1 MKNQLKDLLNKLKP
15 LAGFMKTYAVFI
27 FFIIFLGL
35 LGFLV
40 FRINQYARIEPTEDA
55 IQDKLKAVQRP
66 RVDQSALDKIQ
77 QLQAQNVEVNSLF
90 DQARKNPFN
99 E

>member
-1 MKNQLKDLLNKLKP
+1 MKTQLADLLNKLKP
-15 LAGFMKTYAVFI
+15 LFGYLKTYAVFI
-27 FFIIFLGL
+27 FFLIFLGL

-40 FRINQYARIEPTEDA
+40 FRINQYARVEPSEDA

-66 RVDQSALDKIQ
+66 KVDQAVLDKIQ

-90 DQARKNPFN
+90 DKARSNPFN

>member
-1 MKNQLKDLLNKLKP
+1 MKNQLSDILAKLKP
-15 LAGFMKTYAVFI
+15 LAVLFKTYAVFI

-35 LGFLV
+35 MGFLI
-40 FRINQYARIEPTEDA
+40 FRINHYARVEPTDDA

-66 RVDQSALDKIQ
+66 RVDQAALDKIQ

-90 DQARKNPFN
+90 DNARQNPFN

>member
-1 MKNQLKDLLNKLKP
+1 MKNQLNDLLQKLKP
-15 LAGFMKTYAVFI
+15 SVGFVKRYALFM

-40 FRINQYARIEPTEDA
+40 FRINQYARVEPTEDA
-55 IQDKLKAVQRP
+55 IQEKLKAVQRP
-66 RVDQSALDKIQ
+66 RVDQSALEKIQ

-90 DQARKNPFN
+90 DKARQNPFN

>member
-1 MKNQLKDLLNKLKP
+1 MKTQLADLQNKLKP
-15 LAGFMKTYAVFI
+15 LVGYIRTYAVFI
-27 FFIIFLGL
+27 FFLIFLGL
-35 LGFLV
+35 FGFLV
-40 FRINQYARIEPTEDA
+40 FRINQYARIEPSEDA

-66 RVDQSALDKIQ
+66 KVDQAVLDKIQ

-90 DQARKNPFN
+90 DKARSNPFN

>member
-1 MKNQLKDLLNKLKP
+1 MKAQLTSLLVKLKP
-15 LAGFMKTYAVFI
+15 AISFFKRYALFM

-35 LGFLV
+35 FGFLV
-40 FRINQYARIEPTEDA
+40 FRINQYARVEPSEDA

-66 RVDQSALDKIQ
+66 KVDQAVLDKIQ

-90 DQARKNPFN
+90 DKARNNPFN